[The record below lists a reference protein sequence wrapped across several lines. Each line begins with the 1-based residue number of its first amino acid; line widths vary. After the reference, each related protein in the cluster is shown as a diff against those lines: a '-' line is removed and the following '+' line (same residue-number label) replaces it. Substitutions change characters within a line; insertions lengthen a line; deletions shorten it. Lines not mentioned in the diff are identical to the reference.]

1 MLVWV
6 VTVATASEA
15 KLERVKES
23 SQTKGAACG
32 KPFDREVWPAAE
44 DVEVTESEADFRLYV
59 NQWIFQLWCFPDIW
73 MASYYLAANMLPCK
87 GSASKPGTQSGS

>member
-1 MLVWV
+1 

-32 KPFDREVWPAAE
+32 KPFDREVWPAAK
-44 DVEVTESEADFRLYV
+44 DVETTESEVDMSESVEPSSL
-59 NQWIFQLWCFPDIW
+59 
-73 MASYYLAANMLPCK
+73 MLR
-87 GSASKPGTQSGS
+87 GHVRRHHGI